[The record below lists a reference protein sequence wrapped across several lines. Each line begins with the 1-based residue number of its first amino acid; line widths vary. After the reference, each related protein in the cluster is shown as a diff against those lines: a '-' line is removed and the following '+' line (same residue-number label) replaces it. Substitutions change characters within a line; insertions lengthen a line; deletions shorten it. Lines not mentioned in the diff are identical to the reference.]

1 MDLFEHRQAPN
12 HSVRAHAEKLV
23 VDPLFPRVHRH
34 QRVPHDVF
42 EERARVD
49 LAEDETQRVRLGVAQ
64 YDKLVAGRRLV
75 EVQLVRRRCVVDEL
89 LVPMA

>member
-12 HSVRAHAEKLV
+12 HPVRAHAKELV

-34 QRVPHDVF
+34 KGVAHDVLQ
-42 EERARVD
+42 ERARVD
-49 LAEDETQRVRLGVAQ
+49 LAEDETQRVRFGVAQ

-89 LVPMA
+89 LVPVE